1 MLYHGLLTAAA
12 RFGDDTAHEVINN
25 IYRDTKM
32 TDLFIIFGKLLSVI
46 VVSLLGM
53 LCVRKSVSI
62 STLENHN
69 DVAGFV
75 YAVIGVI
82 YAVLLAFMVYM
93 VYIQFQ
99 TAQNRI
105 ENEVTSLGDLYRISS
120 NLQEPAR
127 SEILMILK
135 DYARTMIEK
144 EFPAMRKGK
153 FHEETKL
160 QHDKLWNI
168 FYQYKPQNDIDKIW
182 FEKALSICINFADAK
197 RARMDSA
204 KQSIPSFMWF
214 VLNAGG
220 FITIVYS
227 YFFGT
232 QNIWAQ
238 GLMVALLAGTVAMVL
253 LLIAA
258 LEHPFTGIIQVSP
271 EPFEMFLNYF
281 K

>member
-1 MLYHGLLTAAA
+1 
-12 RFGDDTAHEVINN
+12 
-25 IYRDTKM
+25 M
-32 TDLFIIFGKLLSVI
+32 TDWFIDFGIFLLVI
-46 VVSLLGM
+46 VLSLLGM
-53 LCVRKSVSI
+53 LVVRKSVKI
-62 STLENHN
+62 STLESHN

-82 YAVLLAFMVYM
+82 YAVLMAFMVYV
-93 VYIQFQ
+93 VYVQFQ
-99 TAQNRI
+99 TAQDRT
-105 ENEVTSLGDLYRISS
+105 ENEATSLGDLYRISS
-120 NLQEPAR
+120 NLKEPAR

-135 DYARTMIEK
+135 NYARTMIEK
-144 EFPAMRKGK
+144 EFPEMRKGK
-153 FHEETKL
+153 FHEEPKL
-160 QHDKLWNI
+160 LHDKLWNI
-168 FYQYKPQNDIDKIW
+168 FYTYKPKDDLDKTW

-204 KQSIPSFMWF
+204 RQSLPFFMWF

-232 QNIWAQ
+232 QNVLAQ
-238 GLMVALLAGTVAMVL
+238 ALMVIFLAGSVTLVL

-258 LEHPFTGIIQVSP
+258 FDHPFTGIIQVSP
-271 EPFEMFLNYF
+271 EPFEMILNYF

>member
-1 MLYHGLLTAAA
+1 MI
-12 RFGDDTAHEVINN
+12 DW
-25 IYRDTKM
+25 
-32 TDLFIIFGKLLSVI
+32 FIVFGKLILVI
-46 VVSLLGM
+46 VLSLLGM
-53 LCVRKSVSI
+53 LCVRKSVKI
-62 STLENHN
+62 STLESHN

-99 TAQNRI
+99 TAQDRI
-105 ENEVTSLGDLYRISS
+105 ENEVTALGDLYRISS

-127 SEILMILK
+127 GEVLTTLK
-135 DYARTMIEK
+135 DYATTMIEK
-144 EFPAMRKGK
+144 EFPEMRKGK
-153 FHEETKL
+153 FHEGTKL

-168 FYQYKPQNDIDKIW
+168 FYQYKPKDDIDKIW

-204 KQSIPSFMWF
+204 KLCIPSFMWF

-232 QNIWAQ
+232 PNVLAQ
-238 GLMVALLAGTVAMVL
+238 ALIVILLAGTVTLVL

-258 LEHPFTGIIQVSP
+258 LEHPFSGIIQVSP

-281 K
+281 NLDSVH

>member
-1 MLYHGLLTAAA
+1 
-12 RFGDDTAHEVINN
+12 
-25 IYRDTKM
+25 M
-32 TDLFIIFGKLLSVI
+32 TDLFIIIGKLLFVI
-46 VVSLLGM
+46 ILSLMGM
-53 LCVRKSVSI
+53 LFVRKSVRI
-62 STLENHN
+62 STLESHN

-93 VYIQFQ
+93 VYMQFQ
-99 TAQNRI
+99 TAQERV
-105 ENEVTSLGDLYRISS
+105 ENEVTAMGDLYRTSA
-120 NLQEPAR
+120 NLQDPAR

-135 DYARTMIEK
+135 DYAKTIIEK
-144 EFPAMRKGK
+144 EFPEMRKGK
-153 FHEETKL
+153 FNEETKL

-168 FYQYKPQNDIDKIW
+168 FYQYRPKDDVDKIW

-204 KQSIPSFMWF
+204 NQSIPPFMWY
-214 VLNAGG
+214 VLNVGG

-238 GLMVALLAGTVAMVL
+238 GLMVVLLAGTVAMVL
-253 LLIAA
+253 LLIGA
-258 LEHPFTGIIQVSP
+258 LEHPFVGVIQVSP
-271 EPFEMFLNYF
+271 KPFEMFLNYF